1 VGDPAAAFGLSKK
14 VISIQNG
21 VHPPVIKPGDLHSWW
36 VFHIYVSFWVMGNHP
51 AHRMFQW
58 GKSTLNGGFSIA
70 MSEYRRVCGCLL
82 VHNSAPMGLKGNL
95 NDVLDDGI

>member
-1 VGDPAAAFGLSKK
+1 MVGVPYLCQFLG
-14 VISIQNG
+14 NG
-21 VHPPVIKPGDLHSWW
+21 KSPCTSD
-36 VFHIYVSFWVMGNHP
+36 VSM
-51 AHRMFQW
+51 

-82 VHNSAPMGLKGNL
+82 VYNSAPMGLKGNL